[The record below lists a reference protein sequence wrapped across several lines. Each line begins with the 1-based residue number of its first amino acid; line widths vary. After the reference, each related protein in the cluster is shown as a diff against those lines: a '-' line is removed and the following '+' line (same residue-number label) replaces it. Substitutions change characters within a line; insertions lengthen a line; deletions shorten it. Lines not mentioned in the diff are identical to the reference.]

1 MFKRILL
8 AIDPSSSRIMSVRM
22 AGDLAR
28 LTGASVH
35 VVHVVAATATFDT
48 VIRLEDDT
56 DAKRILDEAVTTLR
70 SEGIEANGTLV
81 NGLLNEVPGAIIAAA
96 DQYRADLIILSPH
109 HRGAVAA
116 LFNPRVSDAV
126 SHASRTAVLLTAEN
140 SGAANA

>member
-8 AIDPSSSRIMSVRM
+8 AIDPSSSRITSVRM
-22 AGDLAR
+22 AGDLAQ

-35 VVHVVAATATFDT
+35 VLHVVAATATFDT

-56 DAKRILDEAVTTLR
+56 EAKTILDEAVTTLR
-70 SEGIEANGTLV
+70 NEGIEADGTLV

-96 DQYRADLIILSPH
+96 DQHRADLIILSPH

-126 SHASRTAVLLTAEN
+126 THASRTAVLLTADD